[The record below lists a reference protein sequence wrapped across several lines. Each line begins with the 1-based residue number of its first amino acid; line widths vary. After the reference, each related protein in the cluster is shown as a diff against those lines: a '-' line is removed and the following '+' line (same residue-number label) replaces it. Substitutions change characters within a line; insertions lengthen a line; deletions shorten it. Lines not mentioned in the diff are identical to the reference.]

1 MALAGA
7 PPSAATTSSLLEREA
22 QVALLQALAAAAA
35 EGEGRLAVIEGGA
48 GIGKTRLLSEAR
60 ALAGSAGMRVLAAR
74 GGELEGEFAYGI
86 VRQLFEPLL
95 GGAAPDL
102 RAELLSGPAA
112 LSEPLF
118 GPPQAGAQE
127 VATEGSFAILHGLYW
142 LAANVGFQQ
151 PTLLAIDDL
160 HWADTPSLRWLHYLT
175 RRLDGVPLLVAA
187 ATRPPEREGRDPGLV
202 AELIADPETTAIRL
216 EPLGRASIAALAAE
230 LHGLRPDAAF
240 AAALETATGGNPL
253 LVVAVLDAVAREG
266 IGPAGQQVPRLLEI
280 AGQGVS
286 RAVGLRLARLGP
298 GALALLQAAAVLG
311 DGVALRHAAALAGL
325 GPGQLGPAAAA
336 LVRLDLL
343 RPEEPLEFVHPVVRS
358 AVYETL
364 DVVERSA
371 AHRAAAELLLGAGAP
386 PESAAGHLLRAT
398 PAADP
403 FVVGA
408 LRRAAERALAQGAAD
423 AAVGYLARALDEG
436 AEPAARAEVLVEL
449 GLAERRTDGPAAAQH
464 LRAGLALLQDP
475 ARRGRVALEPGRPPR
490 VTA

>member
-7 PPSAATTSSLLEREA
+7 PPSAATTSSLLERDA
-22 QVALLQALAAAAA
+22 QLALLQALAAAAR

-60 ALAGSAGMRVLAAR
+60 ALAAAAGMRVLAAR

-118 GPPQAGAQE
+118 GPPPAGAQE
-127 VATEGSFAILHGLYW
+127 APEGSFAVLHGLYW
-142 LAANVGFQQ
+142 LAANAAFGQ

-160 HWADTPSLRWLHYLT
+160 HWADSPSLRWLHYLP
-175 RRLDGVPLLVAA
+175 RRLEGVPLLVAA
-187 ATRPPEREGRDPGLV
+187 ATRPPEREGRDPALV
-202 AELIADPETTAIRL
+202 VELIADPETTPIRL
-216 EPLGRASIAALAAE
+216 EPLGPASIAALAAE
-230 LHGLRPDAAF
+230 LHGLRPDEAF

-298 GALALLQAAAVLG
+298 QALALLQAAAVLG

-325 GPGQLGPAAAA
+325 GPGELGPAAAA

-343 RPEEPLEFVHPVVRS
+343 RREEPLEFVHPVVRS